1 MKKVVRVLFLF
12 ILLVVPRV
20 QDIASANE
28 AEEILARAHLFGD
41 SPYLKMEVEMRMTDP
56 SGEKTRGIDISMSSV
71 GEEYRVYMQITSPS
85 FLRKMKFLQHN
96 PESGDTLQ
104 WVATSRGARKI
115 TSSGEDERIFDSD
128 FTAADFS
135 SINTEEYRIEGFSED
150 RSDGVPCYRF
160 ELSPFDQAGKV
171 TKKVL
176 LLDRQSLL
184 IREVQYYTNGAMTR
198 RYRLLSTR
206 SIEGKIFPEKSVM
219 EDLREASSTTLFF
232 DKIELPSSIPD
243 RVFHYRNL

>member
-1 MKKVVRVLFLF
+1 MKKAARVLFLL
-12 ILLVVPRV
+12 ILLVIPRV
-20 QDIASANE
+20 QDIASASE
-28 AEEILARAHLFGD
+28 AEEILAGAHLFGD
-41 SPYLKMEVEMRMTDP
+41 SPFLEMEVEMRMTDP
-56 SGEKTRGIDISMSSV
+56 SGEKTRGIDIRMSKV
-71 GEEYRVYMQITSPS
+71 GNEYRVYMQITSPS

-96 PESGDTLQ
+96 PENGDTLQ

-135 SINTEEYRIEGFSED
+135 SISMDEYRIEGFSEND
-150 RSDGVPCYRF
+150 CEGIPCYRF
-160 ELSPFDQAGKV
+160 ELSPLDQAGEV

-184 IREVQYYTNGAMTR
+184 IREVQYYTNGEMTR

-206 SIEGKIFPEKSVM
+206 SIEGKIFPAKSVM

-232 DKIELPSSIPD
+232 KKIELPASIPD